1 MIVNTN
7 SWHYKFLRKIQFSA
21 LEIQHMDSCEYIHSV
36 LSKGFFVLLGGF
48 TVATCVIGFFY
59 TAIGFFYTAIGYW
72 LNFFFGVEF
81 SEKFLEIGFIV
92 NAIFLTMVVVVIVAV
107 ITDKLKKRAASSDSP
122 PGFFAQAQDR
132 IKNKFCSK
140 LEIVS
145 DQD

>member
-21 LEIQHMDSCEYIHSV
+21 LEIHHMDSCEYIRSV
-36 LSKGFFVLLGGF
+36 LSKGFLVLIGGF
-48 TVATCVIGFFY
+48 TVATCVL
-59 TAIGFFYTAIGYW
+59 GFFYTAIGYW

-92 NAIFLTMVVVVIVAV
+92 NTTFLTMVVVVIVAV
-107 ITDKLKKRAASSDSP
+107 IPVKLKKRAASSDSP

-140 LEIVS
+140 LEI
-145 DQD
+145 DDGKD